1 MGGKQRIIIIF
12 IHSMPYPSV
21 LTVSQ
26 RHLGQVVYMR
36 RGDKLWLISVFQQ
49 KMPPPPHGPA
59 QAPFLCQHC

>member
-21 LTVSQ
+21 LTLSQ

-59 QAPFLCQHC
+59 QGPFLRQHC